1 MSTWWWTVRTA
12 GAGRPVGRGHGPDE
26 STSWADGTTHEALL
40 VIAEGITQLAG
51 FDVAAVSVVR
61 DSQHMQVMAVAGN
74 DEARD
79 ILLGTFTPITRL
91 MEELEHAEDWG
102 MFQFVPHES
111 LDPESE
117 SWGWVPDFEPVA
129 GPDAW
134 HPMDLLVAPLYG
146 PNGELR
152 GTLSID
158 CPTDGRRPDEAHRR
172 ILNRYA
178 EQAGRA
184 LYIAVEREAF
194 AEQVRVLSATRDV
207 VRNAARERNIGV
219 MLDKIQPS
227 LIEGFRSLGSWIHTF
242 DEDGH
247 GLGAIYTGDGARVEM
262 PQHLVDHR
270 RARRRGLVARP
281 SRSDSCRGTCPS
293 NPVVSKVSEPEFQE
307 ILRFLEGIGVGSLL
321 FVPVGAGRECL
332 GSLVLTRALGDAGVD
347 PRRGRRGARGRPRPG
362 PGRAQRPRAR
372 PGARAGPRAQGAR
385 RLQDQAD
392 RDAVARA
399 EEPAGRD
406 AGEHR
411 VPPGDRR
418 PRPGALAVLAA
429 VDRGAV
435 RLVRVVEDLL
445 LLAKVGDPHLP
456 LLTRPVNLPDV
467 VDDVV
472 NLASIADQRRVK
484 VSIEGEAGQLV
495 AAGDP
500 AELDIMVTN
509 LLSNAIKYSSVD
521 SSVTIELSRDDA
533 WIVLGCEDHGI
544 GIAPAD
550 RQPAVPRVLPLGAA
564 RGQGPGRH
572 RARADHRRPDRDPAP
587 RPDRGRV
594 GAGQG
599 QHVPGVP
606 ARRLTRPTHP
616 ARPAVR
622 LRGSGVV
629 RRQQLVDGPH
639 PRSAAR
645 LSALR

>member
-1 MSTWWWTVRTA
+1 MFIDPRAEAALDVTA
-12 GAGRPVGRGHGPDE
+12 EAAVDVVAPVNGVHPAGRREPAAPVPTVVALDE
-26 STSWADGTTHEALL
+26 STSWADGTTHQALL

-117 SWGWVPDFEPVA
+117 SWGWVPEFEQVS

-134 HPMDLLVAPLYG
+134 HPLDLLVAPLYG

-152 GTLSID
+152 GSLSID
-158 CPTDGRRPDEAHRR
+158 CPTDGRRPDVAHRS

-194 AEQVRVLSATRDV
+194 AEQVRVLSATREV

-227 LIEGFRSLGSWIHTF
+227 LIEGFRSLGSWIHTV

-247 GLGAIYTGDGARVEM
+247 GLGAIYTGDGASVEM
-262 PQHLVDHR
+262 PPHLVALAE
-270 RARRRGLVARP
+270 RAAEDSWRAQQVGVLMRHQPHNPLV
-281 SRSDSCRGTCPS
+281 SS
-293 NPVVSKVSEPEFQE
+293 VSEPEFNE
-307 ILRFLEGIGVGSLL
+307 ILRFLEAIGVGSLL
-321 FVPVGAGRECL
+321 FVPMGAGRECL
-332 GSLVLTRALGDAGVD
+332 GSLVLTRALGDAEWTPAEVD
-347 PRRGRRGARGRPRPG
+347 AALEVGRDL
-362 PGRAQRPRAR
+362 GRAVLN
-372 PGARAGPRAQGAR
+372 ARALDRERELVRELKALDEYKTKLIATLSHELKSPLAAMLANIEF
-385 RLQDQAD
+385 LQETVELD
-392 RDAVARA
+392 
-399 EEPAGRD
+399 
-406 AGEHR
+406 
-411 VPPGDRR
+411 PG
-418 PRPGALAVLAA
+418 GLAVLGA

-467 VDDVV
+467 VEDVV

-484 VSIEGEAGQLV
+484 MSVEGDPGEVIAI
-495 AAGDP
+495 GDP
-500 AELDIMVTN
+500 AELEILVTN
-509 LLSNAIKYSSVD
+509 LLSNAIKYSNAD
-521 SSVTIELSRDDA
+521 SRVTLTLSCDER
-533 WIVLGCEDHGI
+533 WVVLSCEDQGI

-550 RQPAVPRVLPLGAA
+550 KTQLFREFFRSELPEVKAQSGTGLGLTIVDRIVTRHLGRIEVDSVLGKGSTFRVFLPAG
-564 RGQGPGRH
+564 
-572 RARADHRRPDRDPAP
+572 
-587 RPDRGRV
+587 
-594 GAGQG
+594 
-599 QHVPGVP
+599 
-606 ARRLTRPTHP
+606 
-616 ARPAVR
+616 
-622 LRGSGVV
+622 
-629 RRQQLVDGPH
+629 
-639 PRSAAR
+639 
-645 LSALR
+645 

>member
-1 MSTWWWTVRTA
+1 MSIDPRAEAAPEAAAEVAVAVMDTVDRVDPA
-12 GAGRPVGRGHGPDE
+12 DSRGPVTRVAAVVALDE
-26 STSWADGTTHEALL
+26 STSWADGTTHQALL

-117 SWGWVPDFEPVA
+117 SWGWVPDLAPVA

-152 GTLSID
+152 GSLSID
-158 CPTDGRRPDEAHRR
+158 CPTDGRRPDEAHRS

-194 AEQVRVLSATRDV
+194 AEQVRMLSATREV

-219 MLDKIQPS
+219 MLEKVQPS
-227 LIEGFRSLGSWIHTF
+227 LVEGFRSLGSWIHTV

-262 PQHLVDHR
+262 PQE
-270 RARRRGLVARP
+270 LVAIAERAAEDSWRAQQVGVL
-281 SRSDSCRGTCPS
+281 SRHQPHDPL
-293 NPVVSKVSEPEFQE
+293 VSSVSGSEFQE
-307 ILRFLEGIGVGSLL
+307 ILRFLEGIGVGSLM
-321 FVPVGAGRECL
+321 FVPMGAGRECL
-332 GSLVLTRALGDAGVD
+332 GSLVLTRALGDAEWTPAELDAALEV
-347 PRRGRRGARGRPRPG
+347 GRDL
-362 PGRAQRPRAR
+362 GRAVLN
-372 PGARAGPRAQGAR
+372 ARALDRERELVRELKALDDYKTKLIATLSHELKSPLAAMLANIEF
-385 RLQDQAD
+385 LQDTVELD
-392 RDAVARA
+392 
-399 EEPAGRD
+399 P
-406 AGEHR
+406 GE
-411 VPPGDRR
+411 
-418 PRPGALAVLAA
+418 LAVLAA
-429 VDRGAV
+429 VDRGAA

-456 LLTRPVNLPDV
+456 LLTRPVNLPEV

-472 NLASIADQRRVK
+472 NLASIADQRRVTMC
-484 VSIEGEAGQLV
+484 IEGDPGELIAV
-495 AAGDP
+495 GDP
-500 AELDIMVTN
+500 AELDILVTN
-509 LLSNAIKYSSVD
+509 LLSNAVKYSGVD
-521 SSVTIELSRDDA
+521 STVTLTLSRDKD
-533 WIVLGCEDHGI
+533 WIVLSCEDHGI

-550 RQPAVPRVLPLGAA
+550 RSQLFREFFRSELPEVKAQAGTGLGLTIVDRIVTRHLGRIEVDSMLGKGSTFRVFLPAG
-564 RGQGPGRH
+564 
-572 RARADHRRPDRDPAP
+572 
-587 RPDRGRV
+587 
-594 GAGQG
+594 
-599 QHVPGVP
+599 
-606 ARRLTRPTHP
+606 
-616 ARPAVR
+616 
-622 LRGSGVV
+622 
-629 RRQQLVDGPH
+629 
-639 PRSAAR
+639 
-645 LSALR
+645 